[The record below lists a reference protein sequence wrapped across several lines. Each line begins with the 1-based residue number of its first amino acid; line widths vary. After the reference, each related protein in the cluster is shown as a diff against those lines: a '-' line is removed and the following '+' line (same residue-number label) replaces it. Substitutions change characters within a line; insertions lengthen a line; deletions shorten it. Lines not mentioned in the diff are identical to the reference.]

1 VNLEIN
7 SFDDE
12 SANKL
17 NSIERGAQVNTI
29 EHVYVNGE
37 EAPIQTVQG
46 NAKSVQIDFTEFTQA
61 EKTKLSG
68 IEEGAQVNKVEKLI
82 INGIN
87 YFPNANKEISLI
99 LDKAALALTA
109 IEGARVP
116 GTESGYEDIAVDA
129 ATSKLELA
137 RIAKTGNVDDIIQ
150 TNNTYVIL
158 NCGSSIENI

>member
-68 IEEGAQVNKVEKLI
+68 IEEGA
-82 INGIN
+82 
-87 YFPNANKEISLI
+87 
-99 LDKAALALTA
+99 
-109 IEGARVP
+109 
-116 GTESGYEDIAVDA
+116 
-129 ATSKLELA
+129 
-137 RIAKTGNVDDIIQ
+137 
-150 TNNTYVIL
+150 
-158 NCGSSIENI
+158 